1 MAALCVRCKKNQA
14 ILFVSRMENGEMKSE
29 GYCLKCAKELGMKP
43 IDDVLNNLGLR
54 EEDLDAICE
63 QANELLGGEL
73 MNVDQDNNNIGET
86 GTDNILRRLYGNL
99 FPHALQKNENLSRD
113 HQAGPNG
120 PNRQSRQSDKAPEK
134 KYLNAFCIDLTA
146 KAKAGQLDGLI
157 GRETELQRTMQIL
170 NRRLKNNPCLIGEPG
185 VGKTAIVE
193 GLAQQIARGNAPY
206 KLLNKEI
213 WQLDMTALVA
223 GTQYRGQM
231 EGRMKGL
238 LDEIKALGNIILF
251 IDEVHSIVGAGD
263 AEGGMNAANILKPAL
278 SRGDIQVIGATTFTE
293 YRKHIEKD
301 SALERRFQ
309 PVTVEEPSI
318 EDSIAIAT
326 GVAHYYEAYHS
337 VVIPKAMARQAVLLS
352 ERYITDRYLPDK
364 AIDLLDEAA
373 ADLNLNSPVCREMES
388 LNEQLNKL
396 KAEAAQLLLGDLS
409 PETEERLSAVK
420 EGTDMLEAKRKALID
435 AGLPELTVDNLAR
448 IIELW
453 TKIPA
458 GKIKEQEFTRL
469 IHLADRLKARII
481 GQDQAVDA
489 VCSAIRRRR
498 AGISDSRRPISF
510 LFTGPTGVGKTELV
524 KQLSRELFDGP
535 EALVRLDMSEFMEK
549 HAVSRIIGS
558 PPGYVGYDE
567 AGQLTE
573 TVRRRPYCVILFDE
587 SEKAH
592 PDVMNSLLQ
601 ILDDGHITDAHG
613 RKVNFANTVLIM
625 TSNAG
630 SDEKGAGSMGFD
642 RSSNEQAK
650 DKAMK
655 ALKAFLRPEFLN
667 RLDDVICFEH
677 LSEDSMTKIAHIL
690 LKELKGS
697 MAEKGIGLTWSDA
710 AAQYLAHQS
719 FSETYGARNLRRCIE
734 NEVEDRIV
742 DLIMAQQGAVT
753 RISVGCR
760 NGKLTVQAK

>member
-14 ILFVSRMENGEMKSE
+14 VLFVSRMENGEMKSE

-43 IDDVLNNLGLR
+43 IDDVLNNLGLK

-63 QANELLGGEL
+63 QANEILGGEL
-73 MNVDQDNNNIGET
+73 MNVDQNNDNIGET

-99 FPHALQKNENLSRD
+99 FPHALQKNEAPTHEQS
-113 HQAGPNG
+113 GPTG
-120 PNRQSRQSDKAPEK
+120 PNRQRQSGKAPEK

-206 KLLNKEI
+206 KLLDKEI

-388 LNEQLNKL
+388 LNGQLNAL
-396 KAEAAQLLLGDLS
+396 KAEASQLLLGDLS
-409 PETEERLSAVK
+409 PETEERLAAVK
-420 EGTDMLEAKRKALID
+420 ESTDTLEAKRRDLID
-435 AGLPELTVDNLAR
+435 QGLPELTVDNLAR
-448 IIELW
+448 VIELW

-458 GKIKEQEFTRL
+458 GKIKEQEFSRL
-469 IHLADRLKARII
+469 LNLSDRLKARIV
-481 GQDQAVDA
+481 GQDTAVDA
-489 VCSAIRRRR
+489 VCAAIRRRR

-524 KQLSRELFDGP
+524 KQLSQELFDGP

-587 SEKAH
+587 IEKAH
-592 PDVMNSLLQ
+592 PDVMNILLQ

-677 LSEDSMTKIAHIL
+677 LSEESMAKIAHIL
-690 LKELKGS
+690 LKELKAS
-697 MAEKGIGLTWSDA
+697 MAEKGLLLTWSDA
-710 AAQYLAHQS
+710 AAQQLAKMS
-719 FSETYGARNLRRCIE
+719 YSETYGARNLRRCIE
-734 NEVEDRIV
+734 NEVEDKIV

-760 NGKLTVQAK
+760 NGKLTVQGK

>member
-1 MAALCVRCKKNQA
+1 MAALCARCKKNQA
-14 ILFVSRMENGEMKSE
+14 VLFVSRMENGEMKSE

-73 MNVDQDNNNIGET
+73 MNVDQSNDNIGET

-99 FPHALQKNENLSRD
+99 FPHAMQKSETPSRE
-113 HQAGPNG
+113 QAGPSGPN
-120 PNRQSRQSDKAPEK
+120 PNRQRQAAKGPEK

-206 KLLNKEI
+206 KLLDKEI

-318 EDSIAIAT
+318 EDSIAIAR

-388 LNEQLNKL
+388 LNGQLNAL

-420 EGTDMLEAKRKALID
+420 ESTDMLEAKRKALID

-458 GKIKEQEFTRL
+458 GKIKEKEFTRL

-481 GQDQAVDA
+481 GQDAAVDA
-489 VCSAIRRRR
+489 VCGAIRRRR

-587 SEKAH
+587 IEKAH
-592 PDVMNSLLQ
+592 PDVMNILLQ

-613 RKVNFANTVLIM
+613 RKVNFANAVLIM

-630 SDEKGAGSMGFD
+630 SNEKGAGSMGFD
-642 RSSNEQAK
+642 RSSNEQAR

-655 ALKAFLRPEFLN
+655 ALKDFLRPEFLN

-677 LSEDSMTKIAHIL
+677 LSEESMAKIAHIL
-690 LKELKGS
+690 LKELKAS

-760 NGKLTVQAK
+760 NGKLSVQAK

>member
-14 ILFVSRMENGEMKSE
+14 VLFVSRMENGEMKSE

-43 IDDVLNNLGLR
+43 IDDVLNNLGLK

-63 QANELLGGEL
+63 QANEILGGEL
-73 MNVDQDNNNIGET
+73 MNVDQNNDNIGET

-99 FPHALQKNENLSRD
+99 FPHALQKNEAPTHEQSGPT
-113 HQAGPNG
+113 GPNQQ
-120 PNRQSRQSDKAPEK
+120 RQSGRAPEK

-157 GRETELQRTMQIL
+157 GRETELKRTMQIL

-206 KLLNKEI
+206 KLLDKEI
-213 WQLDMTALVA
+213 CQLDMTALVA

-388 LNEQLNKL
+388 LNGQLNAL
-396 KAEAAQLLLGDLS
+396 KAEASQLLLGDLS
-409 PETEERLSAVK
+409 PETEERLAAVK
-420 EGTDMLEAKRKALID
+420 ESTDTLEAKRRDLID
-435 AGLPELTVDNLAR
+435 QGLPELTVDNLAR

-458 GKIKEQEFTRL
+458 GKIKEQEFSRL
-469 IHLADRLKARII
+469 LNLSDRLKARIV
-481 GQDQAVDA
+481 GQDTAVDA
-489 VCSAIRRRR
+489 VCAAIRRRR

-510 LFTGPTGVGKTELV
+510 LFSGPTGVGKTELV
-524 KQLSRELFDGP
+524 KQLSQELFDGP

-587 SEKAH
+587 IEKAH
-592 PDVMNSLLQ
+592 PDVMNILLQ

-677 LSEDSMTKIAHIL
+677 LSEESMAKIAHIL
-690 LKELKGS
+690 LKELKAS
-697 MAEKGIGLTWSDA
+697 MAEKGLLLTWSDA
-710 AAQYLAHQS
+710 AAQQLVKMSY
-719 FSETYGARNLRRCIE
+719 SETYGARNLRRCIE
-734 NEVEDRIV
+734 NEVEDKIV

-760 NGKLTVQAK
+760 NGKLTVQGK

>member
-14 ILFVSRMENGEMKSE
+14 VLFVSRMENGEMKSE

-43 IDDVLNNLGLR
+43 IDDVLNNLGLK

-73 MNVDQDNNNIGET
+73 MNVDQDNSNIGET

-99 FPHALQKNENLSRD
+99 FPHALQKSEPSAQE
-113 HQAGPNG
+113 QAGPTG
-120 PNRQSRQSDKAPEK
+120 PNRQPRQGGKNQEK

-206 KLLNKEI
+206 KLLDKEI

-238 LDEIKALGNIILF
+238 LDEIKVLGNIILF

-318 EDSIAIAT
+318 EDSIAIAS

-364 AIDLLDEAA
+364 AIDLIDEAA

-388 LNEQLNKL
+388 LNSQLNAL

-409 PETEERLSAVK
+409 PETEERLAAVG
-420 EGTDMLEAKRKALID
+420 ERHPEAVNRCHIRVRGAD
-435 AGLPELTVDNLAR
+435 YG
-448 IIELW
+448 
-453 TKIPA
+453 
-458 GKIKEQEFTRL
+458 
-469 IHLADRLKARII
+469 LADRQLAR
-481 GQDQAVDA
+481 
-489 VCSAIRRRR
+489 
-498 AGISDSRRPISF
+498 
-510 LFTGPTGVGKTELV
+510 LTGVGEDSLLGIALVYDARLAGGCCLKVSIRCLGHGIFHTGRKTGDNHDLAIRQSKRRHALVEHSLAELAGDV
-524 KQLSRELFDGP
+524 LTVCQRHRKRELLRVRVIRLQSADNPLRNDQAALNLRIGEYCVSGAGRADHAHITCHDGSKSVLTSLSLNY
-535 EALVRLDMSEFMEK
+535 LVRYACRQTFNSD
-549 HAVSRIIGS
+549 
-558 PPGYVGYDE
+558 
-567 AGQLTE
+567 
-573 TVRRRPYCVILFDE
+573 IL
-587 SEKAH
+587 S
-592 PDVMNSLLQ
+592 
-601 ILDDGHITDAHG
+601 
-613 RKVNFANTVLIM
+613 
-625 TSNAG
+625 
-630 SDEKGAGSMGFD
+630 
-642 RSSNEQAK
+642 
-650 DKAMK
+650 
-655 ALKAFLRPEFLN
+655 AL
-667 RLDDVICFEH
+667 
-677 LSEDSMTKIAHIL
+677 
-690 LKELKGS
+690 
-697 MAEKGIGLTWSDA
+697 
-710 AAQYLAHQS
+710 
-719 FSETYGARNLRRCIE
+719 
-734 NEVEDRIV
+734 
-742 DLIMAQQGAVT
+742 
-753 RISVGCR
+753 
-760 NGKLTVQAK
+760 

>member
-14 ILFVSRMENGEMKSE
+14 VLFVSRMENGEMRSE

-43 IDDVLNNLGLR
+43 IDDVLNNLGLK

-63 QANELLGGEL
+63 QANEILGGEL
-73 MNVDQDNNNIGET
+73 MNVDQNNDNIGET

-99 FPHALQKNENLSRD
+99 FPHALQKNEAPTHDQSGPT
-113 HQAGPNG
+113 GPNQQ
-120 PNRQSRQSDKAPEK
+120 RQSGRAPEK

-157 GRETELQRTMQIL
+157 GRETELKRTMQIL

-206 KLLNKEI
+206 KLLDKEI

-318 EDSIAIAT
+318 EDSIAIAA

-364 AIDLLDEAA
+364 AIDLIDESA
-373 ADLNLNSPVCREMES
+373 ADLNLNSSVCREMES
-388 LNEQLNKL
+388 LNGHLNAL

-409 PETEERLSAVK
+409 PETEERLAAVK
-420 EGTDMLEAKRKALID
+420 ESTDTLEAKRRDLID
-435 AGLPELTVDNLAR
+435 QGLPELTVDNLAR

-458 GKIKEQEFTRL
+458 GKIKEQEFSRL
-469 IHLADRLKARII
+469 LNLSDRLKARIV
-481 GQDQAVDA
+481 GQDTAVDA
-489 VCSAIRRRR
+489 VCAAIRRRR

-524 KQLSRELFDGP
+524 KQLSQELFDGP

-587 SEKAH
+587 IEKAH
-592 PDVMNSLLQ
+592 PDVMNILLQ

-677 LSEDSMTKIAHIL
+677 LSEESMAKIAHIL
-690 LKELKGS
+690 LKELKAS
-697 MAEKGIGLTWSDA
+697 MAEKGLLLTWSDA
-710 AAQYLAHQS
+710 AAQQLAKMS
-719 FSETYGARNLRRCIE
+719 YSETYGARNLRRCIE
-734 NEVEDRIV
+734 NEVEDKIV

-760 NGKLTVQAK
+760 NGKLTVQGK

>member
-14 ILFVSRMENGEMKSE
+14 VLFVSRMENGEMKSE

-73 MNVDQDNNNIGET
+73 MNVDQDNSNIGET
-86 GTDNILRRLYGNL
+86 GTENILRRLYGNL
-99 FPHALQKNENLSRD
+99 FPHGLQRSENPSQE
-113 HQAGPNG
+113 QARPNG
-120 PNRQSRQSDKAPEK
+120 PNRQPRQNGKEPEK
-134 KYLNAFCIDLTA
+134 KFLNAFCIDLTS

-157 GRETELQRTMQIL
+157 GRETEMQRTMQIL

-193 GLAQQIARGNAPY
+193 GLAQRITRGNAPY

-388 LNEQLNKL
+388 LNEQLNRL

-420 EGTDMLEAKRKALID
+420 ESTDMLEAKRKALID
-435 AGLPELTVDNLAR
+435 GGLPELTVDNLAR

-458 GKIKEQEFTRL
+458 GKIKEQEFSRL
-469 IHLADRLKARII
+469 IHLADRLKARIV

-587 SEKAH
+587 IEKAH
-592 PDVMNSLLQ
+592 PDVMNILLQ

-613 RKVNFANTVLIM
+613 RKVNFANAVLIM

-677 LSEDSMTKIAHIL
+677 LSEESMTKIAHIL
-690 LKELKGS
+690 LKELKAS
-697 MAEKGIGLTWSDA
+697 MAEKGIGLTWSEA
-710 AAQYLAHQS
+710 AAQQLAKMS
-719 FSETYGARNLRRCIE
+719 YSETYGARNLRRCIE
-734 NEVEDRIV
+734 TDVEDRIV

-760 NGKLTVQAK
+760 SGKLTVQAK

>member
-1 MAALCVRCKKNQA
+1 
-14 ILFVSRMENGEMKSE
+14 MKSE

-43 IDDVLNNLGLR
+43 IDDVLNNLGLK

-63 QANELLGGEL
+63 QANEILGGEL
-73 MNVDQDNNNIGET
+73 MNVDENNSNIGET

-99 FPHALQKNENLSRD
+99 FPHAANRGEEDPRKG
-113 HQAGPNG
+113 GPSPVG
-120 PNRQSRQSDKAPEK
+120 PDPKRRQTTAPEK
-134 KYLNAFCIDLTA
+134 KYLDAFCIDLTA

-157 GRETELQRTMQIL
+157 GRETELQRSMQIL

-193 GLAQQIARGNAPY
+193 GLAQRIAQGKAPY
-206 KLLNKEI
+206 KLLNNEI

-238 LDEIKALGNIILF
+238 LDEIKGLGNIILF

-373 ADLNLNSPVCREMES
+373 ADLNLRSPVCRDMES
-388 LNEQLNKL
+388 INGQLNAL
-396 KAEAAQLLLGDLS
+396 KAEAAQLLLGEVS

-420 EGTDMLEAKRKALID
+420 ESTDMLEAKRKSLID
-435 AGLPELTVDNLAR
+435 SGLPELSVDDLAR

-458 GKIKEQEFTRL
+458 GKIKE
-469 IHLADRLKARII
+469 
-481 GQDQAVDA
+481 
-489 VCSAIRRRR
+489 
-498 AGISDSRRPISF
+498 
-510 LFTGPTGVGKTELV
+510 
-524 KQLSRELFDGP
+524 
-535 EALVRLDMSEFMEK
+535 
-549 HAVSRIIGS
+549 
-558 PPGYVGYDE
+558 
-567 AGQLTE
+567 
-573 TVRRRPYCVILFDE
+573 
-587 SEKAH
+587 
-592 PDVMNSLLQ
+592 
-601 ILDDGHITDAHG
+601 
-613 RKVNFANTVLIM
+613 
-625 TSNAG
+625 
-630 SDEKGAGSMGFD
+630 
-642 RSSNEQAK
+642 
-650 DKAMK
+650 
-655 ALKAFLRPEFLN
+655 
-667 RLDDVICFEH
+667 
-677 LSEDSMTKIAHIL
+677 
-690 LKELKGS
+690 
-697 MAEKGIGLTWSDA
+697 
-710 AAQYLAHQS
+710 
-719 FSETYGARNLRRCIE
+719 
-734 NEVEDRIV
+734 
-742 DLIMAQQGAVT
+742 
-753 RISVGCR
+753 
-760 NGKLTVQAK
+760 

>member
-14 ILFVSRMENGEMKSE
+14 VLFVSRMENGEMKSE

-73 MNVDQDNNNIGET
+73 MNVDQSNDNIGET

-99 FPHALQKNENLSRD
+99 FPHAMQKSDSPSRES
-113 HQAGPNG
+113 AGPSGPN
-120 PNRQSRQSDKAPEK
+120 PNRQRQAAKGPEK

-206 KLLNKEI
+206 KLLDKEI

-318 EDSIAIAT
+318 EDSIAIAS

-388 LNEQLNKL
+388 LNGQLNAL
-396 KAEAAQLLLGDLS
+396 KAEASQLLLGDLS

-420 EGTDMLEAKRKALID
+420 ESTDMLEAKRKALID

-458 GKIKEQEFTRL
+458 GKIKEKEFTRL

-481 GQDQAVDA
+481 GQDAAVDA
-489 VCSAIRRRR
+489 VCGAIRRRR
-498 AGISDSRRPISF
+498 AGISDSRRPLSF

-587 SEKAH
+587 IEKAH
-592 PDVMNSLLQ
+592 PDVMNILLQ

-613 RKVNFANTVLIM
+613 RKVNFANAVLIM

-630 SDEKGAGSMGFD
+630 SNEKGAGSMGFD

-655 ALKAFLRPEFLN
+655 ALKDFLRPEFLN

-677 LSEDSMTKIAHIL
+677 LSKESMAKIAHIL
-690 LKELKGS
+690 LKELKAS

-710 AAQYLAHQS
+710 AAQHLAKTS
-719 FSETYGARNLRRCIE
+719 YSETYGARNLRRCIE
-734 NEVEDRIV
+734 TEVEDRIV
-742 DLIMAQQGAVT
+742 DLIMEQQGAVT

>member
-14 ILFVSRMENGEMKSE
+14 VLFVSRMENGEMKSE

-43 IDDVLNNLGLR
+43 IDDVLNNLGLK

-73 MNVDQDNNNIGET
+73 MNVDQDSANIGET

-99 FPHALQKNENLSRD
+99 FPHALQRSESPA
-113 HQAGPNG
+113 QEQTGPSG
-120 PNRQSRQSDKAPEK
+120 PNRQPRQAGKAPEK
-134 KYLNAFCIDLTA
+134 KYLSAFCIDLTA
-146 KAKAGQLDGLI
+146 KARAGQLDGLI
-157 GRETELQRTMQIL
+157 GRETELQRSMQIL

-193 GLAQQIARGNAPY
+193 GLAQRIAQGNAPY
-206 KLLNKEI
+206 KLLDKEI

-309 PVTVEEPSI
+309 PVTVEEPSL
-318 EDSIAIAT
+318 EDSIAIAA

-388 LNEQLNKL
+388 LNSQLNRL

-409 PETEERLSAVK
+409 PETEERLAAVK
-420 EGTDMLEAKRKALID
+420 ESTDMLEAKRRSLID
-435 AGLPELTVDNLAR
+435 EGLPQLTVDNLAR

-458 GKIKEQEFTRL
+458 GKIKEQEFSRL
-469 IHLADRLKARII
+469 LHLSDRLKARIV

-489 VCSAIRRRR
+489 VCAAIRRRR
-498 AGISDSRRPISF
+498 AGISDARRPISF

-587 SEKAH
+587 IEKAH
-592 PDVMNSLLQ
+592 PDVMNILLQ

-630 SDEKGAGSMGFD
+630 SDEKGAGSVGFT
-642 RSSNEQAK
+642 RSSSEQAK
-650 DKAMK
+650 DKALK

-677 LSEDSMTKIAHIL
+677 LSEESMAKIAHIL
-690 LKELKGS
+690 LKELKVS
-697 MAEKGIGLTWSDA
+697 MAEKGISLTWSDA
-710 AAQYLAHQS
+710 AAQHLAKLS
-719 FSETYGARNLRRCIE
+719 YSETYGARNLRRSIE
-734 NEVEDRIV
+734 TEVEDRIV
-742 DLIMAQQGAVT
+742 DLIMEQQGSIS
-753 RISVGCR
+753 RIAVGCPG
-760 NGKLTVQAK
+760 GKLTVQAK

>member
-14 ILFVSRMENGEMKSE
+14 VLFVSRMENGEMKSE

-73 MNVDQDNNNIGET
+73 MNVDQDNSNIGET
-86 GTDNILRRLYGNL
+86 GTENILRRLYGNL
-99 FPHALQKNENLSRD
+99 FPHGLQRSENPSQE
-113 HQAGPNG
+113 QARPNG
-120 PNRQSRQSDKAPEK
+120 PNRQPRQNGKESEK
-134 KYLNAFCIDLTA
+134 KFLNAFCIDLTS

-157 GRETELQRTMQIL
+157 GRETEMQRTMQIL

-193 GLAQQIARGNAPY
+193 GLAQRIARGNAPY

-238 LDEIKALGNIILF
+238 LDEIKGLGNIILF

-388 LNEQLNKL
+388 LNEQLNRL

-420 EGTDMLEAKRKALID
+420 ESTDMLEAKRKALID
-435 AGLPELTVDNLAR
+435 GGLPELTVDNLAR

-458 GKIKEQEFTRL
+458 GKIKEQEFSRL
-469 IHLADRLKARII
+469 IHLADRLKARIVI
-481 GQDQAVDA
+481 GQDPAIDA

-587 SEKAH
+587 IEKAH
-592 PDVMNSLLQ
+592 PDVMNILLQ

-613 RKVNFANTVLIM
+613 RKVNFANAVLIM

-677 LSEDSMTKIAHIL
+677 LSEESMTKIAHIL
-690 LKELKGS
+690 LKELKAS
-697 MAEKGIGLTWSDA
+697 MAEKGIGLTWSEA
-710 AAQYLAHQS
+710 AAQQLAKMS
-719 FSETYGARNLRRCIE
+719 YSETYGARNLRRCIE
-734 NEVEDRIV
+734 TDVEDRIV

-760 NGKLTVQAK
+760 SGKLTVQAK

>member
-14 ILFVSRMENGEMKSE
+14 VLFVSRMENGEMKSE

-43 IDDVLNNLGLR
+43 IDDVLNNLGLK

-63 QANELLGGEL
+63 QANEILGGEL
-73 MNVDQDNNNIGET
+73 MNVDQNNDNIGET

-99 FPHALQKNENLSRD
+99 FPHALQKNEAPTHDQSGPT
-113 HQAGPNG
+113 GPNQQ
-120 PNRQSRQSDKAPEK
+120 RQSGRAPEK

-157 GRETELQRTMQIL
+157 GRETELKRTMQIL

-206 KLLNKEI
+206 KLLDKEI

-318 EDSIAIAT
+318 EDSIAIAA

-364 AIDLLDEAA
+364 AIDLIDESA
-373 ADLNLNSPVCREMES
+373 ADLNLNSSVCREMES
-388 LNEQLNKL
+388 LNGHLNAL

-409 PETEERLSAVK
+409 PETEERLAAVK
-420 EGTDMLEAKRKALID
+420 ESTDTLEAKRRDLID
-435 AGLPELTVDNLAR
+435 QGLPELTVDNLAR

-458 GKIKEQEFTRL
+458 GKIKEQEFSRL
-469 IHLADRLKARII
+469 LNLSDRLKARIV
-481 GQDQAVDA
+481 GQDTAVDA
-489 VCSAIRRRR
+489 VCAAIRRRR

-524 KQLSRELFDGP
+524 KQLSQELFDGP

-587 SEKAH
+587 IEKAH
-592 PDVMNSLLQ
+592 PDVMNILLQ

-677 LSEDSMTKIAHIL
+677 LSEESMAKIAHIL
-690 LKELKGS
+690 LKELKAS
-697 MAEKGIGLTWSDA
+697 MAEKGLLLTWSDA
-710 AAQYLAHQS
+710 AAQQLAKMS
-719 FSETYGARNLRRCIE
+719 YSETYGARNLRRCIE
-734 NEVEDRIV
+734 NEVEDKIV

-760 NGKLTVQAK
+760 NGKLTVQGK

>member
-14 ILFVSRMENGEMKSE
+14 VLFVSRMENGEMKSE

-43 IDDVLNNLGLR
+43 IDDVLNNLGLK

-73 MNVDQDNNNIGET
+73 MNVDQSNDNIGET

-99 FPHALQKNENLSRD
+99 FPHAMQKSDSPSRES
-113 HQAGPNG
+113 AGPSGPN
-120 PNRQSRQSDKAPEK
+120 PNRQRQAAKGPEK

-206 KLLNKEI
+206 KLLDKEI

-318 EDSIAIAT
+318 EDSIAIAK

-337 VVIPKAMARQAVLLS
+337 VVIPAAMARQAVLLS

-388 LNEQLNKL
+388 LNGQLNTL

-409 PETEERLSAVK
+409 PETEERLAAVK
-420 EGTDMLEAKRKALID
+420 ESTDMLEAKRRALIEE
-435 AGLPELTVDNLAR
+435 GLPELTVDNLAR

-458 GKIKEQEFTRL
+458 GKIKEQEFSRL
-469 IHLADRLKARII
+469 LNLSDRLKARIV

-489 VCSAIRRRR
+489 VSAAIRRRR

-587 SEKAH
+587 IEKAH
-592 PDVMNSLLQ
+592 PDVMNILLQ

-613 RKVNFANTVLIM
+613 RKVNFANAVLIM

-630 SDEKGAGSMGFD
+630 SNEKGSGSVGFT
-642 RSSNEQAK
+642 RSSNEQAR

-655 ALKAFLRPEFLN
+655 ALKDFLRPEFLN

-677 LSEDSMTKIAHIL
+677 LSEESMAKIAHIL
-690 LKELKGS
+690 LKELKAS
-697 MAEKGIGLTWSDA
+697 MAEKGITLTWSDA
-710 AAQYLAHQS
+710 AAQQLAHMS
-719 FSETYGARNLRRCIE
+719 YSETYGARNLRRSIE
-734 NEVEDRIV
+734 TEVEDRIV
-742 DLIMAQQGAVT
+742 DLIMEQQGAVT
-753 RISVGCR
+753 RISVGCP
-760 NGKLTVQAK
+760 GDKLTVQAK

>member
-14 ILFVSRMENGEMKSE
+14 VLFVSRMENGEMKSE

-43 IDDVLNNLGLR
+43 IDDVLNNLGLK

-63 QANELLGGEL
+63 QANEILGGEL
-73 MNVDQDNNNIGET
+73 MNVDQNNDNIGET

-99 FPHALQKNENLSRD
+99 FPHALQKNEAPTHEQSGPT
-113 HQAGPNG
+113 GPNQQ
-120 PNRQSRQSDKAPEK
+120 RQSGRAPEK

-157 GRETELQRTMQIL
+157 GRETELKRTMQIL

-206 KLLNKEI
+206 KLLDKEI

-238 LDEIKALGNIILF
+238 LDEIKSLGNIILF

-388 LNEQLNKL
+388 LNGQLNAL
-396 KAEAAQLLLGDLS
+396 KAEASQLLLGDLS
-409 PETEERLSAVK
+409 PETEERLAAVK
-420 EGTDMLEAKRKALID
+420 ESTDTLEAKRRDLID
-435 AGLPELTVDNLAR
+435 QGLPELTVDNLAR

-458 GKIKEQEFTRL
+458 GKIKEQEFSRL
-469 IHLADRLKARII
+469 LNLSDRLKARIV
-481 GQDQAVDA
+481 GQDTAVDA
-489 VCSAIRRRR
+489 VCAAIRRRR

-524 KQLSRELFDGP
+524 KQLSQELFDGP

-587 SEKAH
+587 IEKAH
-592 PDVMNSLLQ
+592 PDVMNILLQ

-677 LSEDSMTKIAHIL
+677 LSEESMAKIAHIL
-690 LKELKGS
+690 LKELKAS
-697 MAEKGIGLTWSDA
+697 MAEKGLLLTWSDA
-710 AAQYLAHQS
+710 AAQQLAKMS
-719 FSETYGARNLRRCIE
+719 YSETYGARNLRRCIE
-734 NEVEDRIV
+734 NEVEDKIV

-760 NGKLTVQAK
+760 NGKLTVQGK